1 MESLY
6 SIIKGIKKERVMRKI
21 QNKTQKCICT
31 RTQKVKYW
39 LAFVLLFICGIMV
52 GTGFNEHKPIKANVV
67 QWDPTKCYN
76 LQNLMMHSETSAEKL
91 VELNKM
97 YAEYCTNVKKTVK
110 PEVKKEDTSSK
121 ETCELIEE
129 IQLRWLYDEN
139 SGNIEE
145 HQANVHVYETLFQHG
160 CDANKAKYRDA
171 IAREMMI
178 IESLGGGQTMKSTC
192 EQIEASL
199 LDRLPYADNRASA
212 DERID
217 RAKIYANLSERGCPE
232 NSVKYVDL
240 AKQELEI
247 ARALE
252 DDEFDEYETI
262 EVVETY
268 KRLNMQAAAQE
279 IFETVKKLT
288 NPTIDFI
295 LQVEKIITG
304 Q

>member
-1 MESLY
+1 MGLWY
-6 SIIKGIKKERVMRKI
+6 NIKQQEGVMKKI
-21 QNKTQKCICT
+21 QNQKIYKCVHT
-31 RTQKVKYW
+31 RGQKIRGW
-39 LAFVLLFICGIMV
+39 LALIMLFICGLMV
-52 GTGFNEHKPIKANVV
+52 GVSISDRKTEQQESTLV
-67 QWDPTKCYN
+67 QAVQEIQQT
-76 LQNLMMHSETSAEKL
+76 QQ
-91 VELNKM
+91 
-97 YAEYCTNVKKTVK
+97 
-110 PEVKKEDTSSK
+110 K
-121 ETCELIEE
+121 ETCAVIEE
-129 IQLRWLYDEN
+129 IQLRWLNDEN
-139 SGNIEE
+139 SGNIED

-160 CDANKAKYRDA
+160 CDANKDKYRAA
-171 IAREMMI
+171 IAREMTI
-178 IESLGGGQTMKSTC
+178 IESLGGAQTMKSTC
-192 EQIEASL
+192 QQIEASL
-199 LDRLPYADNRASA
+199 LDRLPYADNSASA

-232 NSVKYVDL
+232 NLEKYVAL

-252 DDEFDEYETI
+252 DDEFDEDETI

-279 IFETVKKLT
+279 IFETAKKLT

>member
-1 MESLY
+1 MKKIQTKQTYKCVYTRSQK
-6 SIIKGIKKERVMRKI
+6 IKG
-21 QNKTQKCICT
+21 
-31 RTQKVKYW
+31 W
-39 LAFVLLFICGIMV
+39 LAFIMLFICGVMV
-52 GTGFNEHKPIKANVV
+52 GVGFNEHKQIKANVE
-67 QWDPTKCYN
+67 QWDPTKCFH
-76 LQNLMMHSETSAEKL
+76 LQNLMTNSETSAEKL
-91 VELNKM
+91 VELNKL
-97 YAEYCTNVKKTVK
+97 YAEYCANVKKKVK

-129 IQLRWLYDEN
+129 IQLRWLNDEN
-139 SGNIEE
+139 SGNIED

-160 CDANKAKYRDA
+160 CDANKDKYRAA
-171 IAREMMI
+171 IAREMTI
-178 IESLGGGQTMKSTC
+178 IESLGGAQTMKSTC
-192 EQIEASL
+192 QQIEASL

-232 NSVKYVDL
+232 NSAKYVEL

-252 DDEFDEYETI
+252 DDEFDEDETI

-279 IFETVKKLT
+279 IFETAKKLT
-288 NPTIDFI
+288 EPTIDFI
-295 LQVEKIITG
+295 LQVEKIING

>member
-1 MESLY
+1 M
-6 SIIKGIKKERVMRKI
+6 KKV
-21 QNKTQKCICT
+21 QNKMPKCICT
-31 RTQKVKYW
+31 RTQKAKYW
-39 LAFVLLFICGIMV
+39 VAFVLLFICGVMV
-52 GTGFNEHKPIKANVV
+52 GVGFNEHKPIKANVE
-67 QWDPTKCYN
+67 QWDSTKCFH
-76 LQNLMMHSETSAEKL
+76 LQNLMTHSETPAEKL

-97 YAEYCTNVKKTVK
+97 YAEYCTNAKKTVV

-129 IQLRWLYDEN
+129 IQLRWLNDES
-139 SGNIEE
+139 SGIIGD
-145 HQANVHVYETLFQHG
+145 HQANVRVYETLFQHG
-160 CDANKAKYRDA
+160 CPENQVKYRDA

-178 IESLGGGQTMKSTC
+178 IESLGGAQTMKSTC
-192 EQIEASL
+192 QQIEASL
-199 LDRLPYADNRASA
+199 LERLPYADNRASA

-232 NSVKYVDL
+232 NSAKYVDL

-252 DDEFDEYETI
+252 DDEFDEDETI

-279 IFETVKKLT
+279 IFETAKKLT

>member
-1 MESLY
+1 MKKIQPKQSY
-6 SIIKGIKKERVMRKI
+6 KCVYTRSQKIKG
-21 QNKTQKCICT
+21 
-31 RTQKVKYW
+31 W
-39 LAFVLLFICGIMV
+39 LAFIMLFVCGVMV
-52 GTGFNEHKPIKANVV
+52 GTGIAQKNVV
-67 QWDPTKCYN
+67 IKQKADVQQTE
-76 LQNLMMHSETSAEKL
+76 Q
-91 VELNKM
+91 
-97 YAEYCTNVKKTVK
+97 
-110 PEVKKEDTSSK
+110 K
-121 ETCELIEE
+121 ETCAVIEE
-129 IQLRWLYDEN
+129 IQLRWLNDE
-139 SGNIEE
+139 SSDIIQD

-160 CDANKAKYRDA
+160 CDANKDKYRAA
-171 IAREMMI
+171 IAREMTI
-178 IESLGGGQTMKSTC
+178 IESLGGGQTIKSTC

-199 LDRLPYADNRASA
+199 LDRLPSGHAGVDS
-212 DERID
+212 EQRID

-232 NSVKYVDL
+232 NSAKYVAL

-252 DDEFDEYETI
+252 DDEFDEDETI

-279 IFETVKKLT
+279 IFETAKKLT

>member
-1 MESLY
+1 M
-6 SIIKGIKKERVMRKI
+6 KKV
-21 QNKTQKCICT
+21 QNKMPKCICT
-31 RTQKVKYW
+31 RTQKAKYW
-39 LAFVLLFICGIMV
+39 VAFVLLFICGVMV
-52 GTGFNEHKPIKANVV
+52 GVGFNEHKPIKANVE
-67 QWDPTKCYN
+67 QWDSTKCFH
-76 LQNLMMHSETSAEKL
+76 LQNLMTHSETPAEKL

-97 YAEYCTNVKKTVK
+97 YAEYCANVKKKVV

-129 IQLRWLYDEN
+129 IQLRWLNDEN
-139 SGNIEE
+139 SGNIGD
-145 HQANVHVYETLFQHG
+145 HQANVRVYETLFQHG
-160 CDANKAKYRDA
+160 CDANKDKYRDA
-171 IAREMMI
+171 IAREMTI
-178 IESLGGGQTMKSTC
+178 IESLGGAQTMKSTC

-199 LDRLPYADNRASA
+199 LDRLPSGHAGVDS
-212 DERID
+212 EQRID

-232 NSVKYVDL
+232 NSAKYVDL

>member
-21 QNKTQKCICT
+21 QNKTPKCICT
-31 RTQKVKYW
+31 RAQKVKYW
-39 LAFVLLFICGIMV
+39 LAFVLLFVCGVMV
-52 GTGFNEHKPIKANVV
+52 GTGFNKHNSIKTDVV
-67 QWDPTKCYN
+67 QWSVGECAGLK
-76 LQNLMMHSETSAEKL
+76 NLMTNTQTTAEKL
-91 VELNKM
+91 AELNRL
-97 YAEYCTNVKKTVK
+97 YAEYCANVKKTVK

-129 IQLRWLYDEN
+129 IQLRWLNDEN
-139 SGNIEE
+139 SANIED
-145 HQANVHVYETLFQHG
+145 HQANIHVYETLFRHG

-171 IAREMMI
+171 IAREMTI

-199 LDRLPYADNRASA
+199 LDRLPYAGNSASA
-212 DERID
+212 GKRID
-217 RAKIYANLSERGCPE
+217 RAKIYANLYERGCPE
-232 NSVKYVDL
+232 NSAKYADL

-252 DDEFDEYETI
+252 DDKFDEDETI

-268 KRLNMQAAAQE
+268 KRLNMKAAAQE
-279 IFETVKKLT
+279 IFETAKKLT
-288 NPTIDFI
+288 DPTIDFI
-295 LQVEKIITG
+295 LQVEKIINEH
-304 Q
+304 